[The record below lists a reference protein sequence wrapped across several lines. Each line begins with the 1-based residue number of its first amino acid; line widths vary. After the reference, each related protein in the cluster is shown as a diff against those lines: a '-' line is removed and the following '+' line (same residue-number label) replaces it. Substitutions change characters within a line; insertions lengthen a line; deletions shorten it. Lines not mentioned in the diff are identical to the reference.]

1 MTAIQEAIGSLLD
14 RGGIEPDAAAAA
26 LEAIMS
32 GEATPAQ
39 IGAFLAG
46 MREHGE
52 TPAIVAACWAV
63 MERHAEPC
71 EAGNVVD
78 LCGTGGD
85 GADTFNVSTAAGF
98 VVAGAGAG
106 ARVAKHGNRAASS
119 KCGSADLLEALGARI
134 DLGGEA
140 VAKVIDGCGFGF
152 LFAQRF
158 HPAMRHVG
166 GPRRE
171 LGTRTIFNVLG
182 PISNPAGPRAQLTG
196 VGSAHLG
203 PLIAEAFRIR
213 GLERAVVVH
222 SADGLDEISPAAPT
236 HAWIVEGGELRE
248 EELTADTFGVE
259 GCSLEAVAGGTAEEN
274 AETLRGVLAGQ
285 GGAVAEFVNLNAG
298 AGCWAAGLADSFAEG
313 AALARESIAS
323 GRARAVAESY
333 VRLTQE
339 VA

>member
-1 MTAIQEAIGSLLD
+1 MTAIQAAIGALVD
-14 RGGIEPDAAAAA
+14 RGGIEPEEAAAA
-26 LEAIMS
+26 LETIMS
-32 GEATPAQ
+32 GDATEAQ

-46 MREHGE
+46 MRLHGE
-52 TPAIVAACWAV
+52 TPEVVAACWAV

-71 EAGNVVD
+71 AAGNVVD

-98 VVAGAGAG
+98 VVAGAGG
-106 ARVAKHGNRAASS
+106 RVAKHGNRAASS
-119 KCGSADLLEALGARI
+119 NCGSADLLEALGARI

-140 VAKVIDGCGFGF
+140 VARVIEQCGFGF

-171 LGTRTIFNVLG
+171 MGTRTIFNVLG
-182 PISNPAGPRAQLTG
+182 PISNPAQPRAQLTG

-203 PLIAEAFRIR
+203 PLFAEAFRIR
-213 GLERAVVVH
+213 GLDRAVIVH
-222 SADGLDEISPAAPT
+222 SEDGLDEISPATAT
-236 HAWIVEGGELRE
+236 HAWILEGGEVRE
-248 EELTADTFGVE
+248 EELTPATFGLE
-259 GCSLEAVAGGTAEEN
+259 ECSLDEVAGGTPEEN
-274 AETLRGVLAGQ
+274 AATLRAMLAGQ
-285 GGAVAEFVNLNAG
+285 GGPVADFVTLNAA

-313 AALARESIAS
+313 AALARQSLAS
-323 GRARAVAESY
+323 GRARVVAESY

-339 VA
+339 VS

>member
-1 MTAIQEAIGSLLD
+1 MTAIQEAIGALLD
-14 RGGIEPDAAAAA
+14 RGGIEPEAAAAA
-26 LEAIMS
+26 LETIMS

-46 MREHGE
+46 MRQHGE
-52 TPAIVAACWAV
+52 TPAVVAACWAV
-63 MERHAEPC
+63 MERHAEPIA
-71 EAGNVVD
+71 AGNVVD

-98 VVAGAGAG
+98 VVAGAGG
-106 ARVAKHGNRAASS
+106 RVAKHGNRAASS

-134 DLGGEA
+134 DIGGEA

-196 VGSAHLG
+196 VGSPHLG

-213 GLERAVVVH
+213 GLDRAVVVH
-222 SADGLDEISPAAPT
+222 SADGLDEISPEAPT
-236 HAWIVEGGELRE
+236 HAWILEGGELRE
-248 EELTADTFGVE
+248 EELTPDTFGVA
-259 GCSLEAVAGGTAEEN
+259 GGTLDGVAGGSAEEN
-274 AETLRGVLAGQ
+274 AGTLRAVLAGE
-285 GGAVAEFVNLNAG
+285 GGPVADFVVLNAG
-298 AGCWAAGLADSFAEG
+298 AGCWAAGLAGSFAEG
-313 AALARESIAS
+313 AGLARESIAS

>member
-1 MTAIQEAIGSLLD
+1 MTAIQEAIGALVD
-14 RGGIEPDAAAAA
+14 GGGIEPDAAAAA
-26 LEAIMS
+26 LETIMS
-32 GEATPAQ
+32 GEATEAQ

-46 MREHGE
+46 MRLQGE
-52 TPAIVAACWAV
+52 TPEVVAACWGV

-71 EAGNVVD
+71 AAGNVVD

-98 VVAGAGAG
+98 VVAGAGA
-106 ARVAKHGNRAASS
+106 RVAKHGNRAASS
-119 KCGSADLLEALGARI
+119 NCGSADLLEALGARI
-134 DLGGEA
+134 DLGGEG
-140 VAKVIDGCGFGF
+140 VARVIEQCGFGF

-182 PISNPAGPRAQLTG
+182 PISNPAQPRAQLTG

-203 PLIAEAFRIR
+203 PLFAEAFRIR
-213 GLERAVVVH
+213 GLDRAVIVH
-222 SADGLDEISPAAPT
+222 SEDGLDEISPATST
-236 HAWIVEGGELRE
+236 HAWILEGGEVRE
-248 EELTADTFGVE
+248 EELAPATFGIE
-259 GCSLEAVAGGTAEEN
+259 GGSLDEVAGGTPEEN
-274 AETLRGVLAGQ
+274 AATLRAILAGQ
-285 GGAVAEFVNLNAG
+285 GGPVADFVTLNAA

-313 AALARESIAS
+313 AALARQSLAS
-323 GRARAVAESY
+323 GRARVVAESY

-339 VA
+339 VS

>member
-1 MTAIQEAIGSLLD
+1 MQAAIAALLD
-14 RGGIEPDAAAAA
+14 RSGSGDGIAPEQAAAA
-26 LEAIMS
+26 LETILS
-32 GEATPAQ
+32 GEATAAQ

-46 MREHGE
+46 MRLGGE
-52 TPAIVAACWAV
+52 TPEVVAACWAV
-63 MERHAEPC
+63 MERHAEPVT
-71 EAGNVVD
+71 AGAVVD

-98 VVAGAGAG
+98 VVAGAGG
-106 ARVAKHGNRAASS
+106 RVAKHGNRAASS
-119 KCGSADLLEALGARI
+119 RCGSADLLEALGARI

-140 VAKVIDGCGFGF
+140 VAKVIEGCGFGL

-182 PISNPAGPRAQLTG
+182 PISNPAQPRAQLTG
-196 VGSAHLG
+196 VGARALG
-203 PLIAEAFRIR
+203 PLFAEAFRLR

-222 SADGLDEISPAAPT
+222 SEDGLDEISPAAPT
-236 HAWIVEGGELRE
+236 HAWIVEGGEVRE
-248 EELTADTFGVE
+248 EDLSPATFGVE
-259 GCSLEAVAGGTAEEN
+259 EHALAEVAGGSPEEN
-274 AETLRGVLAGQ
+274 AATLRAVLGGQ
-285 GGAVAEFVNLNAG
+285 GGALADFVTLNAG
-298 AGCWAAGLADSFAEG
+298 AGCWVAGLADTFAEG

-323 GRARAVAESY
+323 GRAREVAESY

-339 VA
+339 VS

>member
-1 MTAIQEAIGSLLD
+1 MTAIQTAIGALLD
-14 RGGIEPDAAAAA
+14 RGGIEPEEAAAA
-26 LEAIMS
+26 LETIMS
-32 GEATPAQ
+32 GEATQAQ

-46 MREHGE
+46 MRQHGE
-52 TPAIVAACWAV
+52 TPEVVAACWAV
-63 MERHAEPC
+63 MERHAEPIA
-71 EAGNVVD
+71 AGNVVD

-85 GADTFNVSTAAGF
+85 GADTFNVSTAAAF
-98 VVAGAGAG
+98 VVAGAG

-119 KCGSADLLEALGARI
+119 RCGSADLLEALGARI

-140 VAKVIDGCGFGF
+140 VAKVIEGCGFGF

-182 PISNPAGPRAQLTG
+182 PISNPAQPRAQLTG
-196 VGSAHLG
+196 VGSAQLG
-203 PLIAEAFRIR
+203 PLFAEAFRIR
-213 GLERAVVVH
+213 GLDRAVVVH

-236 HAWIVEGGELRE
+236 HAWILEGGALRE
-248 EELTADTFGVE
+248 EELTPDTFGVE
-259 GCSLEAVAGGTAEEN
+259 GCSIEEVAGGEAEEN
-274 AETLRGVLAGQ
+274 VETLRAVLAGQ
-285 GGAVAEFVNLNAG
+285 GGAVTDFVTLNAA

-323 GRARAVAESY
+323 GRAREVAESY

-339 VA
+339 AP

>member
-1 MTAIQEAIGSLLD
+1 MTAIQTAIGALVD
-14 RGGIEPDAAAAA
+14 RGGIEPEEAAAA
-26 LEAIMS
+26 LETIMS
-32 GEATPAQ
+32 GKATQAQ

-46 MREHGE
+46 MRQYGE
-52 TPAIVAACWAV
+52 TPEVVAACWAV
-63 MERHAEPC
+63 MERHAEPIA
-71 EAGNVVD
+71 AGNVVD

-85 GADTFNVSTAAGF
+85 GADTFNVSTAAAF
-98 VVAGAGAG
+98 VVAGAG

-119 KCGSADLLEALGARI
+119 RCGSADLLEALGARI

-140 VAKVIDGCGFGF
+140 VAKVIEGCGFGF

-171 LGTRTIFNVLG
+171 LGIRTIFNVLG
-182 PISNPAGPRAQLTG
+182 PISNPAQPRAQLTG
-196 VGSAHLG
+196 VGSAQLG
-203 PLIAEAFRIR
+203 PLFAEAFRIR
-213 GLERAVVVH
+213 GLDRAVVVH

-236 HAWIVEGGELRE
+236 HAWILEGGALRE
-248 EELTADTFGVE
+248 EELTPDTFGVE
-259 GCSLEAVAGGTAEEN
+259 GCSIEEVAGGEAEEN
-274 AETLRGVLAGQ
+274 VETLRAVLAGQ
-285 GGAVAEFVNLNAG
+285 GGAVTDFVTLNAA

-323 GRARAVAESY
+323 GKARDVAESY

-339 VA
+339 AP

>member
-1 MTAIQEAIGSLLD
+1 MTAIQTAIGALLD
-14 RGGIEPDAAAAA
+14 RGGIEPEEAAAA
-26 LEAIMS
+26 LETIMS
-32 GEATPAQ
+32 GEATQAQ

-46 MREHGE
+46 MRQHGE
-52 TPAIVAACWAV
+52 TPEVVAACWAV
-63 MERHAEPC
+63 MERHAEPIA
-71 EAGNVVD
+71 AGNVVD

-85 GADTFNVSTAAGF
+85 GADTFNVSTAAAF
-98 VVAGAGAG
+98 VVAGAG

-119 KCGSADLLEALGARI
+119 RCGSADLLEAFGARI

-140 VAKVIDGCGFGF
+140 VAKVIEQCGFGF

-182 PISNPAGPRAQLTG
+182 PISNPAQPRAQLTG
-196 VGSAHLG
+196 VGSAQLG
-203 PLIAEAFRIR
+203 PLFAEAFRIR
-213 GLERAVVVH
+213 GLDRAVVVH

-236 HAWIVEGGELRE
+236 HAWILEGGALRE
-248 EELTADTFGVE
+248 EELTPDTFGVE
-259 GCSLEAVAGGTAEEN
+259 GSSIEEVAGGEAEEN
-274 AETLRGVLAGQ
+274 VETLRAVLAGQ
-285 GGAVAEFVNLNAG
+285 GGAVTDFVTLNAA

-323 GRARAVAESY
+323 GRARDVAESY

-339 VA
+339 AP

>member
-1 MTAIQEAIGSLLD
+1 MTAIQAAIGALVD
-14 RGGIEPDAAAAA
+14 RGGIEPDEAAAA
-26 LEAIMS
+26 LETIMS
-32 GEATPAQ
+32 GEATQAQ

-46 MREHGE
+46 MRQHGE
-52 TPAIVAACWAV
+52 TPEVVAACWAV
-63 MERHAEPC
+63 MERHAEAIA
-71 EAGNVVD
+71 AGNVVD

-85 GADTFNVSTAAGF
+85 GADTFNVSHGGGFGGGGAGGAWPSTGIGQPPRLRLRPAAGST
-98 VVAGAGAG
+98 
-106 ARVAKHGNRAASS
+106 R
-119 KCGSADLLEALGARI
+119 ARI

-140 VAKVIDGCGFGF
+140 VAKVIEGCGFGF

-196 VGSAHLG
+196 VGSPQLG
-203 PLIAEAFRIR
+203 PLFAEAFRIR
-213 GLERAVVVH
+213 GLDRAVVVH
-222 SADGLDEISPAAPT
+222 SADGLDEISPAAST
-236 HAWIVEGGELRE
+236 QAWILEGGELRE
-248 EELTADTFGVE
+248 EELSPDTFGVE
-259 GCSLEAVAGGTAEEN
+259 GCSLEEVAGGSAEEN
-274 AETLRGVLAGQ
+274 VETLRAVLAGQ
-285 GGAVAEFVNLNAG
+285 GGPVGDFVTLNAG

-323 GRARAVAESY
+323 GRAREVAESY

>member
-1 MTAIQEAIGSLLD
+1 MTAIQAAIGALVD
-14 RGGIEPDAAAAA
+14 RGGIEPDEAAAA
-26 LEAIMS
+26 LETIMS
-32 GEATPAQ
+32 GEATQAQ

-46 MREHGE
+46 MRQHGE
-52 TPAIVAACWAV
+52 TPEVVAACWAV
-63 MERHAEPC
+63 MERHAEPIA
-71 EAGNVVD
+71 AGNVVD

-98 VVAGAGAG
+98 VVAGAGG
-106 ARVAKHGNRAASS
+106 RVAKHGNRAASS
-119 KCGSADLLEALGARI
+119 RCGSADLLEALGARI

-140 VAKVIDGCGFGF
+140 VARVIEGCGFGF

-196 VGSAHLG
+196 VGSPELG
-203 PLIAEAFRIR
+203 PLFAEAFRIR
-213 GLERAVVVH
+213 GLDRAVVVH
-222 SADGLDEISPAAPT
+222 SADGLDEISPATST
-236 HAWIVEGGELRE
+236 HAWILERGALRE
-248 EELTADTFGVE
+248 EEVSPDTFGVE
-259 GCSLEAVAGGTAEEN
+259 GCSLEEVAGGSAEEN
-274 AETLRGVLAGQ
+274 VETLRAVLAGQ
-285 GGAVAEFVNLNAG
+285 GGAVGDFVTLNAG

-323 GRARAVAESY
+323 GRAREVAESY

>member
-1 MTAIQEAIGSLLD
+1 MTAIQEAIGALLD
-14 RGGIEPDAAAAA
+14 RGAIEPAAAAVA
-26 LEAIMS
+26 LETIMS

-46 MREHGE
+46 MRQYGE
-52 TPAIVAACWAV
+52 TPAVVSACWAV
-63 MERHAEPC
+63 MEQHAEPIA
-71 EAGNVVD
+71 AGNVVD

-98 VVAGAGAG
+98 VVAGAGA
-106 ARVAKHGNRAASS
+106 RVAKHGNRAASS

-134 DLGGEA
+134 DIGGEA
-140 VAKVIDGCGFGF
+140 VAKVIEGCSFGF

-196 VGSAHLG
+196 VGSPRLG

-236 HAWIVEGGELRE
+236 HAWILEGGELRE
-248 EELTADTFGVE
+248 EELTPDTFAVE
-259 GCSLEAVAGGTAEEN
+259 AGTLDAVAGGSAEEN
-274 AETLRGVLAGQ
+274 AETLRAVLAGE
-285 GGAVAEFVNLNAG
+285 GGPVADFVVLNAG
-298 AGCWAAGLADSFAEG
+298 AGCWAAGLADGFAEG

-323 GRARAVAESY
+323 GRAREVAESY

>member
-1 MTAIQEAIGSLLD
+1 MTAIQTAIGALLD
-14 RGGIEPDAAAAA
+14 RGGIEPGEAAAA
-26 LEAIMS
+26 LETIMS
-32 GEATPAQ
+32 GEATQAQ

-46 MREHGE
+46 MRQHGE
-52 TPAIVAACWAV
+52 TPAVVAACWAV
-63 MERHAEPC
+63 MERHAEPIA
-71 EAGNVVD
+71 AGNVVD

-85 GADTFNVSTAAGF
+85 GADTFNVSTAAAF
-98 VVAGAGAG
+98 VVAGAG

-119 KCGSADLLEALGARI
+119 RCGSADLLEALGARI

-140 VAKVIDGCGFGF
+140 VAKVIEQCGFGF

-182 PISNPAGPRAQLTG
+182 PISNPAQPRAQLTG
-196 VGSAHLG
+196 VGSAQLG
-203 PLIAEAFRIR
+203 PLFAEAFRIR
-213 GLERAVVVH
+213 GLDRAVVVH

-236 HAWIVEGGELRE
+236 HAWILEGGEVRE
-248 EELTADTFGVE
+248 EELTPDTFEVE
-259 GCSLEAVAGGTAEEN
+259 GGSLDGVAGGSAEEN
-274 AETLRGVLAGQ
+274 VETLRAVLAGQ
-285 GGAVAEFVNLNAG
+285 GGPVGDFVTLNAG
-298 AGCWAAGLADSFAEG
+298 AGCWAAGLVESFAEG

-323 GRARAVAESY
+323 GRAREVAESY

-339 VA
+339 AP

>member
-1 MTAIQEAIGSLLD
+1 MTAMQTAIGALLD
-14 RGGIEPDAAAAA
+14 RGGIEPQEAAAA
-26 LEAIMS
+26 LETIMA
-32 GEATPAQ
+32 GEATEAQ

-46 MREHGE
+46 MRAHGE
-52 TPAIVAACWAV
+52 TPAVVAACWAV
-63 MERHAEPC
+63 MERHAEPIA
-71 EAGNVVD
+71 AGAVVD

-85 GADTFNVSTAAGF
+85 GADTFNVSTAAEF
-98 VVAGAGAG
+98 VAAGAG

-119 KCGSADLLEALGARI
+119 RCGSADLLEALGARI

-140 VAKVIDGCGFGF
+140 VARVIEGCGFGF

-196 VGSAHLG
+196 VGAARLG

-213 GLERAVVVH
+213 GLDRAIVVH

-236 HAWIVEGGELRE
+236 HAWILEGGELRE
-248 EELTADTFGVE
+248 EELTPDAFGVE
-259 GCSLEAVAGGTAEEN
+259 GCALEEVAGGSPEEN
-274 AETLRGVLAGQ
+274 AETLRAVLAGA
-285 GGAVAEFVNLNAG
+285 GGPVADFVTLNAA
-298 AGCWAAGLADSFAEG
+298 AGCWAAGLADGFAEA
-313 AALARESIAS
+313 AALARDAIAS
-323 GRARAVAESY
+323 GRARDVAESY
-333 VRLTQE
+333 VRLTRE
-339 VA
+339 AA